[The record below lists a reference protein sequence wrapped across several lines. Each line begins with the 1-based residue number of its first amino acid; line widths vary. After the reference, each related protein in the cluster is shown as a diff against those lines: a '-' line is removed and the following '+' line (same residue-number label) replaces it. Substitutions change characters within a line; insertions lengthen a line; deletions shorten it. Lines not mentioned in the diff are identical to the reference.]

1 MSKFEPLDIYIMKL
15 AIRARDEA
23 EAISD
28 ALSGSGAGDDD
39 DPATIAGVAL
49 NHAAKTRDLI
59 LVGANEPHT
68 NAVRLPVDAIFELAQ
83 ILRSLPANPVRR

>member
-1 MSKFEPLDIYIMKL
+1 MSTFEPLDTYILKL
-15 AIRARDEA
+15 ATRAGIEA

-28 ALSGSGAGDDD
+28 ALSGNGAGDDD

-49 NHAAKTRDLI
+49 NHAVKTRDLI

-68 NAVRLPVDAIFELAQ
+68 NTLRLPVDAIFELAQ